1 MRSFLFVPADSD
13 KKLAKAAGAGAD
25 ALILDLEDSV
35 APSNKEA
42 ARANARDY
50 LKSASDAESRVC
62 IRMNALDT
70 KFWKDDLKSVVPHRP
85 YAILIPKTLSGGCVR
100 KVANALTEI
109 EAEAGLRT
117 DTVKLFCVAT
127 ETAASLFSLGTYAGS
142 SPRLFALTWGAEDLA
157 AALGARTNK
166 DEAGGYTEPYRL
178 ARTLTLLGAVAAGVI
193 PLDGVYKDF
202 RDEAG
207 LEREARE
214 AARDGF
220 TAKMAIH
227 PAQVPIIN
235 RVFTPSD
242 DDIAQALTI
251 IDAFRKAGDVGVVA
265 LDGVMLDIPHLKQA
279 QALVARAETGKAQT
293 RGSR

>member
-13 KKLAKAAGAGAD
+13 KKLQKAAAAGAD

-35 APSNKEA
+35 ALSNKER
-42 ARANARDY
+42 ARDMARDY
-50 LKSASDAESRVC
+50 LKSADGAGPRLCV
-62 IRMNALDT
+62 RMNALDT
-70 KFWKDDLKSVVPHRP
+70 PLWMEDLRIVVPQRP
-85 YAILIPKTLSGGCVR
+85 YAIMIPKTLSGDCVR
-100 KVANALTEI
+100 EVASALADI
-109 EAEAGLRT
+109 EAGADLAPNST
-117 DTVKLFCVAT
+117 KLFCVAT
-127 ETAASLFSLGTYAGS
+127 ETAASVFSLRSYAGS

-157 AALGARTNK
+157 AALGARSNK
-166 DEAGGYTEPYRL
+166 DETGAYTEPYRL
-178 ARTLTLLGAVAAGVI
+178 ARTLTLLGAVAANVI

-235 RVFTPSD
+235 RVFTPSEE
-242 DDIAQALTI
+242 DIAHARAVVE
-251 IDAFRKAGDVGVVA
+251 AFRKAGDVGVVA

-279 QALVARAETGKAQT
+279 RALIARAESGGLVQ
-293 RGSR
+293 